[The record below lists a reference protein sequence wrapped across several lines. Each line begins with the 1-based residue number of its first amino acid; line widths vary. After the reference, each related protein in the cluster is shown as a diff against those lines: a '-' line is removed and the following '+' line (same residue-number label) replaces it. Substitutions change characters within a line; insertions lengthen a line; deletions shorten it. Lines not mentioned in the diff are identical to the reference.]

1 MVASSK
7 FGVDYTYIFNSTLLK
22 DKLPV
27 KTFAGPPP
35 DMYQQ
40 QSTGFSAQ
48 FNAVDSMV
56 YAYSGAILFVAFM
69 AEMRHPMDF
78 WKGMICAQAFICGVY
93 ILFGAYVSPHS
104 LTGPRRRLM
113 PVQVYSNYGQYSG
126 SNISQVIEP
135 LHLQEV
141 ANVFSLLTGFIACS
155 TYNSGFLVSGF

>member
-7 FGVDYTYIFNSTLLK
+7 FGVDYSYIFNSTRIK

-35 DMYQQ
+35 NMYQQ

-78 WKGMICAQAFICGVY
+78 WKGMICAQAFICSVY
-93 ILFGAYVSPHS
+93 ILFGAYVSLHS
-104 LTGPRRRLM
+104 LPGPRRRLM
-113 PVQVYSNYGQYSG
+113 PYRSTATTAST
-126 SNISQVIEP
+126 P
-135 LHLQEV
+135 DRT
-141 ANVFSLLTGFIACS
+141 FRRSLSPCICRWWPTCS
-155 TYNSGFLVSGF
+155 LY